1 MTKDQKYQLYVL
13 VSDLQSNL
21 VELHAQGTTGT
32 TMDNS
37 LDILNQM
44 VGYFVISGIDK
55 IMDEKAEM
63 SAEEER
69 HATSEHENWRQ
80 NS

>member
-1 MTKDQKYQLYVL
+1 
-13 VSDLQSNL
+13 
-21 VELHAQGTTGT
+21 
-32 TMDNS
+32 MDNS

-69 HATSEHENWRQ
+69 NATSEHENWRQ